1 MDLTKIMTVSG
12 KPGLFQMVS
21 QTKNGLLVES
31 LLDGRKMPVFASD
44 RVSSLEDI
52 SLFTVKE
59 DMPLKDVLNILF
71 KKLDG
76 KKAID
81 AKSDKKELI
90 AFMDEH
96 LPDWDN
102 ERVYPS
108 DVKKLISWYNLLIE
122 HNLISAEEEKKTVE
136 EKKELVE
143 EKKEKKVKADD
154 KAKVKTKNTA
164 KDKAKK

>member
-59 DMPLKDVLNILF
+59 DMPLKDVLNILY

-96 LPDWDN
+96 LPDWDD

-108 DVKKLISWYNLLIE
+108 DVKKLINWYNLLIE
-122 HNLISAEEEKKTVE
+122 HNLISAEED
-136 EKKELVE
+136 KEE
-143 EKKEKKVKADD
+143 EKKEKEVKTEEKT
-154 KAKVKTKNTA
+154 KAKPKA
-164 KDKAKK
+164 KAKK